1 MASAARKDEA
11 AVEALE
17 VRRNLAGQRLG
28 RKGQE
33 TRERILAAALR
44 LLEDP
49 ENPPVTLTSVAREAT
64 IRLTNLYLYFPDMTE
79 LLLAAL
85 VRVMDD
91 ADTAFMQSLRSRWP
105 DDRLGE
111 ACHEFIRA
119 HFRFWTKHAR
129 LLHLRNALSDTEPRV
144 MAYRQNATRPIL
156 EFLAE
161 QMDRRDAPY
170 FTCSDLAVIVLTG
183 FERVATVITN
193 PNYYSFA
200 GATES
205 ESRQAVI
212 EKLIAAEARLLE
224 LAIRDQRGQA
234 GAPDAGSANP
244 R

>member
-64 IRLTNLYLYFPDMTE
+64 IRLTNLYLYFPDITE

-85 VRVMDD
+85 VRGMDD

-105 DDRLGE
+105 HRLSQSCVHPVGSPCTYPSRCSRNLAAQSAAIDR
-111 ACHEFIRA
+111 ATASDA
-119 HFRFWTKHAR
+119 H
-129 LLHLRNALSDTEPRV
+129 
-144 MAYRQNATRPIL
+144 ATTASVTPT
-156 EFLAE
+156 
-161 QMDRRDAPY
+161 Q
-170 FTCSDLAVIVLTG
+170 SVIPPV
-183 FERVATVITN
+183 
-193 PNYYSFA
+193 
-200 GATES
+200 
-205 ESRQAVI
+205 
-212 EKLIAAEARLLE
+212 
-224 LAIRDQRGQA
+224 
-234 GAPDAGSANP
+234 
-244 R
+244 